1 VTNRTITVIGFAAVI
16 TALAVLEILGRRP
29 GSRIPT
35 LGEWLGYVM
44 RPKTGRALILLGWL
58 WLGWH
63 YFARLAGPAAASS
76 TAALALP
83 TDRPAR
89 HLTRCQVSLSCAA

>member
-1 VTNRTITVIGFAAVI
+1 MVTRVITIIGFAGLI
-16 TALAVLEILGRRP
+16 LALFVLEFLGRRK

-44 RPKTGRALILLGWL
+44 RSKAGRALILLGWL

-63 YFARLAGPAAASS
+63 YFSR
-76 TAALALP
+76 
-83 TDRPAR
+83 
-89 HLTRCQVSLSCAA
+89 

>member
-1 VTNRTITVIGFAAVI
+1 MVTRVI
-16 TALAVLEILGRRP
+16 TIMGFGALILALFVLDFLGRRK

-44 RPKTGRALILLGWL
+44 RPRVGRLLILLGWL

-63 YFARLAGPAAASS
+63 YFSR
-76 TAALALP
+76 
-83 TDRPAR
+83 
-89 HLTRCQVSLSCAA
+89 

>member
-1 VTNRTITVIGFAAVI
+1 MVTRILTVLGFAAVI
-16 TALAVLEILGRRP
+16 AALAALELLGRRK

-44 RPKTGRALILLGWL
+44 RSRAGRLLILLGWL

-63 YFARLAGPAAASS
+63 YFSR
-76 TAALALP
+76 
-83 TDRPAR
+83 
-89 HLTRCQVSLSCAA
+89 